1 MYRMYGNICF
11 FRKVNFQMF
20 DNGDSTQLI
29 KILNELYPVE
39 ILTVQSVTNEMYK
52 CTAKQDV
59 YFARIT
65 NYKSYEEQLEEVT
78 YTNFLKKEGLAVSPT
93 ISSLNRNVV
102 EKITLG
108 DKEMLTVLYKAT
120 PGIHLPRNQ
129 WNADVLKELGRQI
142 GRLHRYSKKFEEI
155 HPVKYINDWH
165 DNEEYAFHKYIPEE
179 ESVIRGIAQ
188 DVLSTIKALQ
198 KNRSNYGL
206 MHGDLWLENILV
218 DDDMKLTMVDFQDCE
233 KNFYIFD
240 LAVPIYSALEYSFVG
255 GGNIVDYGRDI
266 VKAIIDGYQEE
277 NDLPA
282 EMLEKLPLFIK
293 LKEVFEYSLM
303 HMYWNKEK
311 LTEEQIR
318 IMNHFRMR
326 IERNHSLLD
335 M

>member
-1 MYRMYGNICF
+1 MMN
-11 FRKVNFQMF
+11 
-20 DNGDSTQLI
+20 NGESTELQL
-29 KILNELYPVE
+29 LNVLNGLYPVTL
-39 ILTVQSVTNEMYK
+39 LTVQAVTNEMFR

-59 YFARIT
+59 YYARIT
-65 NYKSYEEQLEEVT
+65 NYKSYDEQLEEVT
-78 YTNFLKKEGLAVSPT
+78 YTNFLNKEGLAVSPS

-108 DKEMLTVLYKAT
+108 NKDLLAVLYKAA
-120 PGIHLPRNQ
+120 PGIHLPKEQ

-142 GRLHRYSKKFEEI
+142 GRLHRFSKQFEEI
-155 HPVKYINDWH
+155 HPVKHINDWYE
-165 DNEEYAFHKYIPEE
+165 NEEYAFLKYIPEK
-179 ESVIRGIAQ
+179 ESTIRDIAQ
-188 DVLSTIKALQ
+188 DVLSTIQALP

-206 MHGDLWLENILV
+206 LHGDLWLENILV
-218 DDDMKLTMVDFQDCE
+218 DHDSQLAMVDFQDCE

-240 LAVPIYSALEYSFVG
+240 LAVPIYSAIEYSFVG
-255 GGNIVDYGRDI
+255 GCNIVDYGREI
-266 VKAIIDGYQEE
+266 TKAIIDGYKEE

-282 EMLEKLPLFIK
+282 EMIERLPLFIK

-335 M
+335 R